1 MKPLTSESTDAADLH
16 DLGRA
21 SVQIIHDLKNQL
33 NGLKLYATFLRK
45 RMERDARPADE
56 LETLAKLIAGLER
69 AAADMAVLVRYG
81 RAVNLRRQPRA
92 DLARILKAAAADE
105 RVEIA
110 AGKYEGEFDAATLTE
125 ALTSITA
132 GARAAGGGARGMDG
146 ALEIRLRRQ
155 QSTAGK
161 RSAGEEAAV
170 AVIEWRGI
178 TRAADGVGE
187 GDLFHSFTGGSGL
200 RLALAAK
207 IIRAHGGQVEQEK
220 DTLRV
225 HLPLSNDDG

>member
-1 MKPLTSESTDAADLH
+1 MKPLTSESTDANALH

-81 RAVNLRRQPRA
+81 RSVDLRRQPRA
-92 DLARILKAAAADE
+92 DLARILKAATADK

-110 AGKYEGEFDAATLTE
+110 AGRYEGEFDAATLTE
-125 ALTSITA
+125 ALTSVTT
-132 GARAAGGGARGMDG
+132 GARAAGGAGGMDR

-155 QSTAGK
+155 QRAAGK
-161 RSAGEEAAV
+161 KSAGEDAAV
-170 AVIEWRGI
+170 AVIEWRGVAL
-178 TRAADGVGE
+178 AADDASE
-187 GDLFHSFTGGSGL
+187 SDLFHSFTGGSGL

-225 HLPLSNDDG
+225 RLPLSSDGG